1 MRTLGLWAV
10 WLIMLGGAAF
20 GAWFI
25 WRELGDV
32 EIGTH
37 GYIALGLGVGFSL
50 LVGVGLMRLV
60 YISSKRGYDE

>member
-1 MRTLGLWAV
+1 MRTLGLWSV
-10 WLIMLGGAAF
+10 WLLMLGGAAF

-32 EIGTH
+32 EIGMH

-60 YISSKRGYDE
+60 YISNKRGYDE